1 MSVGRDLLD
10 VPFGQMVL
18 SLAMAIAE
26 GQRALDRTSVETA
39 RALASAN
46 VRLIDETTE
55 VIRPDP
61 QRYTFTAPDGTPI
74 VVTGAI
80 VDFDRHEA
88 DYTLLQ
94 AGLFPTFYQFTESI
108 IEVKM
113 SISSKTTSTTEFEAG
128 ASLGINYGPVSFAA
142 HANFKTSQTF
152 SYSVEGSSLLR
163 TTLKPVPPP
172 ARLTPRTITVNMLVA
187 PPVVTVG

>member
-26 GQRALDRTSVETA
+26 GQRALDRTSLDTA

-46 VRLIDETTE
+46 VRLVDEMVE
-55 VIRPDP
+55 VIVPDP
-61 QRYTFTAPDGTPI
+61 HPATRGDGTPLVDADGNPI
-74 VVTGAI
+74 IVTGAR
-80 VDFDRHEA
+80 VEMPPPHQDT
-88 DYTLLQ
+88 YSLLQ

-113 SISSKTTSTTEFEAG
+113 S
-128 ASLGINYGPVSFAA
+128 
-142 HANFKTSQTF
+142 
-152 SYSVEGSSLLR
+152 
-163 TTLKPVPPP
+163 
-172 ARLTPRTITVNMLVA
+172 
-187 PPVVTVG
+187 